1 MVQNPPQFNDGTA
14 GHRPMNNMEKMMQQH
29 QQRPYRVDGKPS
41 CLWPQG
47 TVMDLDVIITDSST
61 LPTGWTLTTAPPSDD
76 KTAIESTH
84 TTNNKANP
92 RLTKVSLKP
101 NAPLASWRQ
110 ENLILGGSSSTQKPS
125 SILSA
130 FLGSSSNQEMNHR
143 NTTLHIPFT
152 EALWNN
158 QTHLYAYIRLMR
170 RTAYNSG
177 NNQGSGKE
185 DVLVKRVELTRYR
198 KRKRRRDEKS
208 LLDSSTVSQTQ
219 SNKKSTSYN
228 DNSILSQASNNKTH
242 DQILL
247 YLKPSLTLQMV
258 DLGTS
263 IQFPNRESIPRQFS
277 SHMDWYNDD
286 SSLYYPILYVNEFW
300 ITYES
305 LKEVNGG
312 LKEGRVDV
320 RYEPVAMWKW
330 QLQSGME
337 DTQRKQEAFAGEEDT
352 SNDMLLNMILET
364 NPILLAVT
372 VIVSILHSIF
382 DILAFKNDITFFK
395 KKKSM
400 EGLSLRS
407 MVVNVFFS
415 FVILL
420 YLADNDTRYVFSLF
434 IVLYIILFIVAEFR
448 TALKKWGCSFMVL
461 ASNSVGLLI
470 DIWKI
475 SKAITIKFEGGKIE
489 WVEAKSYKKSK
500 TKEYD
505 EIATSHLLFV
515 TMPLVAGYGMY
526 SLFYQKH
533 KSWYSWI
540 LNTLV
545 GFIYMFGFVMMTPQL
560 FINYKLVSVIQ
571 SVAHLNWRTM
581 TYKSINTFIDDL
593 FAFVIKMP
601 IMHRLACLRDD
612 IIFFI
617 FCYQRYKYRID
628 YTRINEFGQCEEPT
642 EEILEEMKNEEAS
655 AVSADA
661 KEEILAEATAGEAGI
676 SNDNTVETVEQSSD
690 NTVRRRRGARER
702 K

>member
-1 MVQNPPQFNDGTA
+1 MTAAVAPAATGNAPAQEAPSALTNILQTLNFIVFFFVLQNIVGSVVQKFMVQNPPQFNDGTA

-61 LPTGWTLTTAPPSDD
+61 PPTGWTLTTAPPSDD
-76 KTAIESTH
+76 KKAIESTH

-320 RYEPVAMWKW
+320 RYEPVA
-330 QLQSGME
+330 
-337 DTQRKQEAFAGEEDT
+337 
-352 SNDMLLNMILET
+352 
-364 NPILLAVT
+364 
-372 VIVSILHSIF
+372 VSTYIWCVF
-382 DILAFKNDITFFK
+382 
-395 KKKSM
+395 
-400 EGLSLRS
+400 
-407 MVVNVFFS
+407 VVNFG
-415 FVILL
+415 
-420 YLADNDTRYVFSLF
+420 
-434 IVLYIILFIVAEFR
+434 VL
-448 TALKKWGCSFMVL
+448 
-461 ASNSVGLLI
+461 
-470 DIWKI
+470 
-475 SKAITIKFEGGKIE
+475 
-489 WVEAKSYKKSK
+489 
-500 TKEYD
+500 
-505 EIATSHLLFV
+505 
-515 TMPLVAGYGMY
+515 
-526 SLFYQKH
+526 
-533 KSWYSWI
+533 
-540 LNTLV
+540 
-545 GFIYMFGFVMMTPQL
+545 
-560 FINYKLVSVIQ
+560 
-571 SVAHLNWRTM
+571 
-581 TYKSINTFIDDL
+581 
-593 FAFVIKMP
+593 
-601 IMHRLACLRDD
+601 
-612 IIFFI
+612 
-617 FCYQRYKYRID
+617 
-628 YTRINEFGQCEEPT
+628 
-642 EEILEEMKNEEAS
+642 
-655 AVSADA
+655 
-661 KEEILAEATAGEAGI
+661 
-676 SNDNTVETVEQSSD
+676 
-690 NTVRRRRGARER
+690 
-702 K
+702 